1 MVYPSV
7 FRSSPAFDVTAAKS
21 TAREARAEA
30 QKART
35 EMELLRTDVERLLL
49 ITEALWMFVKKEHGY
64 SDEQLQE
71 VIAQIDLRDGRLDGR
86 VAQDPPQNCPGC
98 GRVLA
103 RKRPFCIYCGS
114 TVQLDPF
121 VR

>member
-7 FRSSPAFDVTAAKS
+7 FRPSPAFVSGAAQS
-21 TAREARAEA
+21 AASEAKAEA
-30 QKART
+30 QRVRS
-35 EMELLRTDVERLLL
+35 EVESLRADIERLLM
-49 ITEALWMFVKKEHGY
+49 ITEALWMFVKKERGY